1 MLCSLPTDR
10 QRIGGGWFAGDA
22 TDPIGLGIRSQLFW
36 TQDLNTRGG
45 SSYKA
50 GGQGMAS
57 ISGRSPLEIIKE
69 AVRARNR
76 RLILDAITP
85 FYVFRTD
92 NQQVLARGLLGYD
105 AAREKANQIR
115 RQQGL
120 KWDQVSFKSER
131 KPSSTSALPQT
142 DSRSRVDVARNYNPS
157 KRTHFKG
164 RYDKDG
170 NFHDLD

>member
-1 MLCSLPTDR
+1 
-10 QRIGGGWFAGDA
+10 
-22 TDPIGLGIRSQLFW
+22 
-36 TQDLNTRGG
+36 
-45 SSYKA
+45 
-50 GGQGMAS
+50 MAS
-57 ISGRSPLEIIKE
+57 YSGRSAVEIIRE

-120 KWDQVSFKSER
+120 KWDQVSFKSEK
-131 KPSSTSALPQT
+131 KPSGSYGRHPAASG
-142 DSRSRVDVARNYNPS
+142 SRVDVSSNYNPS
-157 KRTHFKG
+157 KRG
-164 RYDKDG
+164 RFRGYYDKQG
-170 NFHDLD
+170 NYHDLD

>member
-1 MLCSLPTDR
+1 
-10 QRIGGGWFAGDA
+10 
-22 TDPIGLGIRSQLFW
+22 
-36 TQDLNTRGG
+36 
-45 SSYKA
+45 
-50 GGQGMAS
+50 MAS

-76 RLILDAITP
+76 RMILDAITP

-115 RQQGL
+115 LQQGL
-120 KWDQVSFKSER
+120 KWDQVSFKSEKNPTSSGTSGR
-131 KPSSTSALPQT
+131 HPAPSG
-142 DSRSRVDVARNYNPS
+142 SRVDVSRNYNPS
-157 KRTHFKG
+157 KRGYFKG